1 MVADFLH
8 LSFDIGDP
16 FKRVQPE
23 TLVITAS
30 LWSVLVIVVGNVTKR
45 LILMTR
51 ILLLLNHLLDWW

>member
-30 LWSVLVIVVGNVTKR
+30 LWSLVVKLVCIIVKR